1 MKKLSILLVLA
12 MLVTMFAACGDTASS
27 ASEEASAVSAQ
38 QSQTIESTAEPAA
51 ETETEAVPET
61 AEDSEVSGE
70 VSLPITEESTT
81 VTIWSGVAPD
91 MVDIV
96 DSYEDLSVVRHLEEV
111 TNIHLEATLV
121 SAFDQETKFP
131 LMIASGDYC
140 DIIAGAEGNYAAG
153 ADGLVAEEVC
163 IDLSDLIDDYAPNY
177 AAMLASDETL
187 YKATITDSGTM
198 ASFYSFYTE
207 PIYDSTKSA
216 NHWIRGDWLEELGL
230 DMPTTYDELYEVL
243 KAFYN
248 HNGSVMVISAA
259 ADEYLPGY
267 GISDNFY
274 LDDEGK
280 VGYGAMTD
288 TYREYLIM
296 LNKWYEEGLIYQD
309 FFAETKSM
317 LSDTTL
323 YTTDGTGV
331 FEYTS
336 NNMSALY
343 SLIDGEFL
351 AEAMPEP
358 TINSGDLITC
368 GFSSS
373 MKNGATWTISTACEN
388 VETVMEFI
396 DYMYTDDC
404 AELWAYGLEGEAY
417 IVNDS
422 GEKEFTEL
430 ILNNPDGYSQ
440 LASFYLYTISGMS
453 GFPGWYDYFI
463 SSTGWTQAQFDAFDV
478 WSANYGENVNQYPT
492 DAKLTTEESTTY
504 ASLYTGIETYQD
516 EMVSKFIVGSED
528 VTDDAV
534 WDSFV
539 ESLIGMGVEDCVEI
553 KQASYERYLAR

>member
-1 MKKLSILLVLA
+1 MKKISILLVLA
-12 MLVTMFAACGDTASS
+12 LLVTMLAACGETAQSV
-27 ASEEASAVSAQ
+27 AGQSESEPTQSAQ
-38 QSQTIESTAEPAA
+38 TAESVAEPAA
-51 ETETEAVPET
+51 EPETEAPVSVEEAET
-61 AEDSEVSGE
+61 VA
-70 VSLPITEESTT
+70 LPITEELTS
-81 VTIWSGVAPD
+81 VTIWTGVAPD
-91 MVDIV
+91 MVDILE
-96 DSYEDLSVVRHLEEV
+96 SYDDLSVVRHLEEV
-111 TNIHLEATLV
+111 TNVRLEATLV
-121 SAFDQETKFP
+121 SAFDQATKFP

-140 DIIAGAEGNYAAG
+140 DIIAGAEGSYASG
-153 ADGLVAEEVC
+153 ADGLVSEEVC
-163 IDLSDLIDDYAPNY
+163 IDIGNLIEEHAPNY
-177 AAMLASDETL
+177 AALLASDESL
-187 YKATITDSGTM
+187 YKATVTDSGTM
-198 ASFYSFYTE
+198 TSFYSFYTD

-230 DMPTTYDELYEVL
+230 EMPTTYDDLYEVL
-243 KAFYN
+243 KAFN
-248 HNGSVMVISAA
+248 SHNGSVMVFSAA

-274 LDDEGK
+274 LDDDGK
-280 VGYGAMTD
+280 VAYGAMTD
-288 TYREYLIM
+288 TYREYLTM

-323 YTTDGTGV
+323 YITDGTGV

-343 SLIDGEFL
+343 NLIDGDFP

-358 TINSGDLITC
+358 TINKGDLITC
-368 GFSSS
+368 GFTST
-373 MKNGATWTISTACEN
+373 MKNSATWTISTACEN
-388 VETVMEFI
+388 VETVMAYI
-396 DYMYTDDC
+396 DYMYTDEC

-417 IVNDS
+417 TVNAS

-478 WSANYGENVNQYPT
+478 WSANYGENVNQYPG

-504 ASLYTGIETYQD
+504 GSIYTGIETYQD

-528 VTDDAV
+528 ISDDAV
-534 WDSFV
+534 WNSFL
-539 ESLIGMGVEDCVEI
+539 EGLKGMGVEDCVEI
-553 KQASYERYLAR
+553 KQASYERYLER

>member
-1 MKKLSILLVLA
+1 MKKNLICTLLTLA
-12 MLVTMFAACGDTASS
+12 MMVTVLSACGGVTESEATETSTTTQQNETVES
-27 ASEEASAVSAQ
+27 A
-38 QSQTIESTAEPAA
+38 AEPAA
-51 ETETEAVPET
+51 ETGTAPET
-61 AEDSEVSGE
+61 TGASEASGE
-70 VSLPITEESTT
+70 VSLPITEEPTT

-96 DSYEDLSVVRHLEEV
+96 DSYEDLSVVRYLEEV

-121 SAFDQETKFP
+121 SAFDQDTKFP

-140 DIIAGAEGNYAAG
+140 DIIAAAEGNYAAG
-153 ADGLVAEEVC
+153 ADGLVAEEIC
-163 IDLSDLIDDYAPNY
+163 IDLSEWIDDYAPNY
-177 AAMLASDETL
+177 AAVLASDESL
-187 YKATITDSGTM
+187 YKATVTDSGTM
-198 ASFYSFYTE
+198 ASFYAFYTE

-216 NHWIRGDWLEELGL
+216 NHWIRGDWLEELDL
-230 DMPTTYDELYEVL
+230 EMPTTYDELYEVL

-248 HNGSVMVISAA
+248 YNGSVMVISAA

-280 VGYGAMTD
+280 VAYGAITD
-288 TYREYLIM
+288 TYRKYLTM
-296 LNKWYEEGLIYQD
+296 LNKWYEENLIYQD
-309 FFAETKSM
+309 FFAETTSM
-317 LSDTTL
+317 LSDAAL
-323 YTTDGTGV
+323 YITDGTGI

-343 SLIDGEFL
+343 SLIEGEFL

-368 GFSSS
+368 GFNIS
-373 MKNGATWTISTACEN
+373 MQNGATWTISTACEDI
-388 VETVMEFI
+388 ETVMAFI
-396 DYMYTDDC
+396 DYMYTDEC
-404 AELWAYGLEGEAY
+404 AELWAYGLGGEAY
-417 IVNDS
+417 TVNDS

-478 WSANYGENVNQYPT
+478 WSANYGENVNQYPA
-492 DAKLTTEESTTY
+492 DAKLTTEESSTY
-504 ASLYTGIETYQD
+504 AALYNDIETYQD

-534 WDSFV
+534 WNNFV

-553 KQASYERYLAR
+553 KQASYERYLER